1 MLDSDFI
8 SANRYEKTY
17 NTIIVPWYRSRQPRP
32 FARLWPF
39 DAQQSPVTPGSRQ
52 SGGAWAGRYA
62 YRPELEGR
70 NVGTG
75 QDQADRRQEVG
86 HLSCAAWP
94 CEWCAPFER
103 TLPVSA
109 PAVI

>member
-1 MLDSDFI
+1 MVQKSSTSI
-8 SANRYEKTY
+8 
-17 NTIIVPWYRSRQPRP
+17 
-32 FARLWPF
+32 LWPF
-39 DAQQSPVTPGSRQ
+39 DAQQSPVTPGSRL

-94 CEWCAPFER
+94 CEWCAPDER

>member
-1 MLDSDFI
+1 MG
-8 SANRYEKTY
+8 
-17 NTIIVPWYRSRQPRP
+17 
-32 FARLWPF
+32 
-39 DAQQSPVTPGSRQ
+39 DAQQSPVTPGSRL

-94 CEWCAPFER
+94 CHHPSGPQVG
-103 TLPVSA
+103 TQ
-109 PAVI
+109 PAVVKGVRQRRPSGDLDIDTMETTGNARTGA

>member
-8 SANRYEKTY
+8 SANRCEMTY
-17 NTIIVPWYRSRQPRP
+17 HHRTMVQKSSTSI
-32 FARLWPF
+32 LWPF
-39 DAQQSPVTPGSRQ
+39 DAQQSPVTPGSRL

-94 CEWCAPFER
+94 CEWCAPDER